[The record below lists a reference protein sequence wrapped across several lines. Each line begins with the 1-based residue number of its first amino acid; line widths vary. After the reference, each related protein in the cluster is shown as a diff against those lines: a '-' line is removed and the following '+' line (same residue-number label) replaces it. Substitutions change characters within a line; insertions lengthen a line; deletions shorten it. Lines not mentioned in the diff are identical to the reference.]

1 MALQERLIK
10 ICSKTFG
17 GFSAVGCVFLV
28 SYMMITIA
36 NIVLRRFFNSPIHG
50 STELIQYFALVT
62 GCLSIIETEWSDGF
76 PSLTIL
82 TEKLPTKVYNVMMS
96 IVFTINS
103 LICIVLSWMFFRD
116 MMRRYGLGT
125 VTSELGIPRWIF
137 SLILAIGIIVMT
149 VVLIVKTILYFRSIK
164 TGERLNFF
172 KIAGRAIDH

>member
-1 MALQERLIK
+1 MQERFIK

-28 SYMMITIA
+28 AYMMVTIA
-36 NIVLRRFFNSPIHG
+36 NIVLRRFFNAPIHG

-62 GCLSIIETEWSDGF
+62 GCLAIIETEWSDGF

-82 TEKLPTKVYNVMMS
+82 TEKLPTKVYNIMMS
-96 IVFTINS
+96 VVFTINTG
-103 LICIVLSWMFFRD
+103 ICIVLSWMFFRD
-116 MMRRYGLGT
+116 MMRRFELGT
-125 VTSELGIPRWIF
+125 VTSELAIPRWIF
-137 SLILAIGIIVMT
+137 SLILALGIIVMT
-149 VVLIVKTILYFRSIK
+149 CVLVAKTILYYRSIK